1 MSDVHAAQ
9 AMRRRIHETAGPVQM
24 PARQLRD
31 AFGRKRLTDKARR
44 EIDGALLNEGLATRP
59 SILVVDA
66 DELITVFVAE
76 RQAVAAAPGPRRGT
90 FWGEYRRMPAWLQLL
105 VPVMAVILIASV
117 ASGGSSSKN
126 PDRHA
131 QQARIATNPS
141 TGQTDSS
148 AEARRQL
155 RAERRRAAAARRQ
168 AKREAAAE
176 KAAERRA
183 EREREARAARR
194 RERRREE
201 QQQLEQAVPP
211 AGDSGG
217 SSDSGGSGCDQN
229 YTGAC
234 VPTDQGDVD
243 CGDIAETDFNSVGSD
258 PDRLDADNDG
268 IACES

>member
-1 MSDVHAAQ
+1 
-9 AMRRRIHETAGPVQM
+9 M

-31 AFGRKRLTDKARR
+31 DFGRQRLTAKARR
-44 EIDGALLNEGLATRP
+44 EIDGALLNEGLSTRP
-59 SILVVDA
+59 SILEVDA
-66 DELITVFVAE
+66 DELITVYVAE

-126 PDRHA
+126 PNRHA
-131 QQARIATNPS
+131 QPASIATAPS
-141 TGQTDSS
+141 STDSG
-148 AEARRQL
+148 AEARREL

-168 AKREAAAE
+168 AERAAAAE
-176 KAAERRA
+176 KAAEREA
-183 EREREARAARR
+183 AREREARAARR

-201 QQQLEQAVPP
+201 QRQLEQTVPP
-211 AGDSGG
+211 AD
-217 SSDSGGSGCDQN
+217 DSGGSGDSGCDPN